1 MKKNMNFWLSAVSVC
16 MLLSGCGVSRKDKTT
31 PPLEDIVAGT
41 GMSELREQ
49 FERFTDQMGL
59 SEAIVYGEI
68 SDFEIIISK
77 AGFLHTLETIHVIE
91 TLYGDIKP
99 GSYVQL
105 WETGGYAHPIDI
117 INNFSNELDRKV
129 FRESFYSTWT
139 DEELETKY
147 RAEVPEGYYYPE
159 IGDRAVYCLKP
170 KEKMEGI
177 YRVMAG
183 WMGKYREIED
193 GILAKPST
201 DNSVTNPE
209 GLPGIDGTIPYEEL
223 KQQIL
228 EASD

>member
-1 MKKNMNFWLSAVSVC
+1 M
-16 MLLSGCGVSRKDKTT
+16 
-31 PPLEDIVAGT
+31 
-41 GMSELREQ
+41 
-49 FERFTDQMGL
+49 
-59 SEAIVYGEI
+59 
-68 SDFEIIISK
+68 
-77 AGFLHTLETIHVIE
+77 
-91 TLYGDIKP
+91 
-99 GSYVQL
+99 
-105 WETGGYAHPIDI
+105 
-117 INNFSNELDRKV
+117 DRKV

-139 DEELETKY
+139 EEELETKY

-177 YRVMAG
+177 YRVTAG